1 MRFKYTAL
9 SDKGTQHSGNIEA
22 ESTEQAVEKLQQRK
36 MVISSIH
43 QIAERSSLS
52 KFLSRVRG
60 VSAKKIVMFSKEL
73 AILLTSGVSLVESLR
88 IQSEQE
94 DNELFRDQLTQI
106 LHMVEDGDP
115 LSVALARFP
124 KTFSPFYVNI
134 LRSGEASGKLQESL
148 EHLAVHMEKSY
159 LLTSKVK
166 NAMLYPAVI
175 MIAFVIIGILMMVL
189 VVPQLISIFR
199 ENNMQ
204 LPLPTRILI
213 WTSDFMVNYFVFIII
228 GLVALVYGLRM
239 YAKTEQG
246 KAQIDKLLLTLPP
259 FNSLFQKYYV
269 ARFADNLAIL
279 VTSGVAI
286 TEALKIASEVAGNE
300 VYREVIRSSMEEVR
314 VGGSIAYF
322 FEQSPYVPNMVSK
335 MMKIGERTGKLDNVL
350 KDVAG
355 FYNKEVD
362 IAVDGL
368 TSIIEPIMILLLGA
382 GVGTLVAAILLPIY
396 KMTEAI

>member
-9 SDKGTQHSGNIEA
+9 SDKGTQHSGRIEA
-22 ESTEQAVEKLQQRK
+22 ESAEQAVEKLQQHK
-36 MVISSIH
+36 MVVTSI
-43 QIAERSSLS
+43 QKVNEMSSLS
-52 KFLSRVRG
+52 KFISRVRG
-60 VSAKKIVMFSKEL
+60 VSAKKVVMFSKEL

-94 DNELFRDQLTQI
+94 DSELFRDQLTQI

-134 LRSGEASGKLQESL
+134 VRSGEASGKLQEAL

-159 LLTSKVK
+159 LLASKVK

-175 MIAFVIIGILMMVL
+175 FVAFVIIGILMMVL
-189 VVPQLISIFR
+189 VVPQLVSIFQ
-199 ENNMQ
+199 ENNAE

-213 WTSDFMVNYFVFIII
+213 WTSDFMVDYFVFIII
-228 GLVALVYGLRM
+228 ALAALAYGIKL
-239 YAKTEQG
+239 YTKTEQG

-259 FNSLFQKYYV
+259 FNTLFQKYYV

-279 VTSGVAI
+279 VTSGVPI
-286 TEALKIASEVAGNE
+286 TEALKIAGEVAGNE
-300 VYREVIRSSMEEVR
+300 VYREVIQSSMEEVR

-322 FEQSPYVPNMVSK
+322 FEQSPYIPGMVSK
-335 MMKIGERTGKLDNVL
+335 MMKIGEKTGKLDSVL

-368 TSIIEPIMILLLGA
+368 TSVIEPIMILILGG
-382 GVGTLVAAILLPIY
+382 GVGILVSAILLPVY
-396 KMTEAI
+396 KMTESI